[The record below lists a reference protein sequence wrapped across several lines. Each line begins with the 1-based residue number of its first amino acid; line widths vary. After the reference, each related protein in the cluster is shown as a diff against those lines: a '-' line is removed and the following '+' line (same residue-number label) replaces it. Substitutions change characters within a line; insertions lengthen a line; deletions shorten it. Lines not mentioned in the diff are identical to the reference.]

1 MVKVIATGESK
12 RLNKGIVE
20 FHRLLEEG
28 EIFEVTEE
36 RFKVLNGDNKYGIK
50 LVEKYVE
57 EKPKTPAKKTPVK
70 KTTAKK
76 PTTKKTPAKKNT
88 TKKADE
94 EK

>member
-28 EIFEVTEE
+28 EIFEVSEE

-50 LVEKYVE
+50 LVERYVE
-57 EKPKTPAKKTPVK
+57 EKPKVPAKKAPAK